1 MKKLK
6 KGIYNFNKKKD
17 YLINKKVLNILEK
30 DASKIDRYRSRI
42 LYHENSESNPQH
54 MLICFDDRSIVPVSF
69 HKFAESFSIIKG
81 IAHYKFY
88 DLKGNVKHDIRLAPP
103 YLDGNFYVAI
113 APLTP
118 HRFFSITKYVL
129 ANEIGFTHFSTELT
143 KFGKGKQFF
152 KANKETTKQMLSKPL
167 VIGSHTKF
175 NFLRKNYFSFG
186 SNDGIAQL
194 STADVVEKIKSS
206 ENAVSFVVDEK
217 IVGKKY
223 KKEIPEIIWAIK
235 PGKKINL
242 KLKHQNSIIHIMNGI
257 GELRLKDK
265 RVVLDINKNFVL
277 NTHDNKFIH
286 IKNISENNLILHI
299 SNEFKFKN

>member
-1 MKKLK
+1 MKKIK
-6 KGIYNFNKKKD
+6 KGIYSFNKKKD

-42 LYHENSESNPQH
+42 LYHENAETNPQH

-81 IAHYKFY
+81 IAHYRFY
-88 DLKGNVKHDIRLAPP
+88 DLKGNVKHDIRLAPA

-129 ANEIGFTHFSTELT
+129 ANEIGFTHFSAELT

-152 KANKETTKQMLSKPL
+152 KANKERTKQMLLTPL
-167 VIGSHTKF
+167 VIGSQTKF
-175 NFLRKNYFSFG
+175 KFLRKNHFSFG

-194 STADVVEKIKSS
+194 STADVVEKLKFS
-206 ENAVSFVVDEK
+206 ENAVSFLVDEK

-242 KLKHQNSIIHIMNGI
+242 KLKNQNSIIHIMSGI
-257 GELRLKDK
+257 GELSLKDK
-265 RVVLDINKNFVL
+265 RIVLDINKNFVL